1 MYVFR
6 FISITRLASAEE
18 MAGTDMTDFLRLIE
32 EQLQPQNVADLQYV
46 LKHSFTGKFLE
57 FQSCFLLYID

>member
-18 MAGTDMTDFLRLIE
+18 MAGTDITDFLRLIE
-32 EQLQPQNVADLQYV
+32 EQLQPQNVADLRNV

>member
-1 MYVFR
+1 
-6 FISITRLASAEE
+6 
-18 MAGTDMTDFLRLIE
+18 MAGTDITDFLRLIE
-32 EQLQPQNVADLQYV
+32 EQLQPQNVADLRNV